1 MEAVLFILF
10 SLAFF
15 MLESSNYTDCPN
27 SIRTVL
33 KFNFRASF
41 EFAFIRDSVMIT
53 KICHKMMAFALNNLK
68 QE

>member
-1 MEAVLFILF
+1 
-10 SLAFF
+10 
-15 MLESSNYTDCPN
+15 MLESSNYTDCPD

-41 EFAFIRDSVMIT
+41 GFAFIRDSVMIT